1 MLQKEYCF
9 KTTHRNSHL
18 FKVKSTN
25 KCYYSKILLQDCNPI
40 PPNKMIL
47 VTFQAKMLHAFR
59 SCHFILPCFWHNM
72 LPRQT
77 HYAFAMP
84 PCFFPCSWHIMLLRQ
99 EYGVLQ
105 LISYVLGKKG
115 KLLFTITIH
124 LSLFTVTIH
133 CYCSLRN
140 FCLFKGG
147 YPLYLSKCFLCLVQ
161 DFFLRESFPLRAFLC
176 ENILTYYNFL
186 LSLQSL

>member
-1 MLQKEYCF
+1 MFGWPAQRPKCFKKNCF
-9 KTTHRNSHL
+9 KTSC
-18 FKVKSTN
+18 FKKKRIVSRQTNRTLICLKSRALISATTPR
-25 KCYYSKILLQDCNPI
+25 YYFKIAIPFLLT
-40 PPNKMIL
+40 KMTL

-59 SCHFILPCFWHNM
+59 PCHFILPCFWHNM

-115 KLLFTITIH
+115 KLLFTVTIH
-124 LSLFTVTIH
+124 LSLFTGTVHSEI
-133 CYCSLRN
+133 LP
-140 FCLFKGG
+140 KGG
-147 YPLYLSKCFLCLVQ
+147 CPLYLGQVFCMLS
-161 DFFLRESFPLRAFLC
+161 SG
-176 ENILTYYNFL
+176 L
-186 LSLQSL
+186 LP